1 MTRTDDIA
9 TDAAVGPVDA
19 PAEDTTLPGWIIA
32 AASALTA
39 LLTLLVARFTH
50 PAVGPD
56 AVSYLAVSNSIRTG
70 GGIAFWLED
79 PLLTWPPLWPA
90 LIAGLTAVSRLDSDV
105 AALVLNSLAAAAC
118 VPVGFA
124 VARRVLGTRFTTR
137 AMLISLAVSPVLVG
151 LAVLVQTEV
160 LFALVTLGV
169 FYVLMRWI
177 DDEAPKWLVIA
188 GALCAVGFY
197 VRYQAIYVVPVFGA
211 WIGLRVLLRRRSSS
225 GSALGAAIVAGLWYV
240 VPAVVPPLLWIA
252 RNLSVG
258 DSAMGPR
265 FPSSIGPARNLAA
278 AFSTTFKFLTSLPSV
293 PLAPTALVTVVG
305 LAVVVVTLERT
316 TRPEGQSLRSSIV
329 SRLLEG
335 FQGPAGLLVVFVTG
349 FTLLMVVTRSM
360 IGFDDLDIRLLS
372 PCLVPTS
379 ILLLRWSELVL
390 FSAPRRQLL
399 GRVVVGGW
407 LGLQVVITLALVG
420 PANSFMADYGFN
432 ADRAVAASTSPA
444 LDALPEDCVMYS
456 NNAGDMYQSGFEAF
470 LSPRKVE
477 YKSDQP
483 TNDLAELVA
492 KVEAGETSCLVWVEY
507 SVDEEYWS
515 VDELR
520 EHLTLVELGSADD
533 VTTYRLEP
541 R

>member
-1 MTRTDDIA
+1 VTEIEAEAETALGALDD
-9 TDAAVGPVDA
+9 
-19 PAEDTTLPGWIIA
+19 PAEDTTVPAWTIA
-32 AASALTA
+32 LAACVTA
-39 LLTLLVARFTH
+39 LLTLIVARFTS

-90 LIAGLTAVSRLDSDV
+90 LIAGLTAITRLDSDV
-105 AALVLNSLAAAAC
+105 AALLLNSLAAAGC
-118 VPVGFA
+118 VPAGFA
-124 VARRVLGTRFTTR
+124 VARRVLGSRFTTR
-137 AMLISLAVSPVLVG
+137 AMLVSLAVSPVIVG

-160 LFALVTLGV
+160 VFALVTLGV
-169 FYVLMRWI
+169 IYALMRWI
-177 DDEAPKWLVIA
+177 DDEAPKWLVVA

-211 WIGLRVLLRRRSSS
+211 WIGLRVLARRRSVDRSS
-225 GSALGAAIVAGLWYV
+225 LGAAIVAGLWYV
-240 VPAVVPPLLWIA
+240 LPAVLPALVWIA
-252 RNLSVG
+252 RNLTVG

-265 FPSSIGPARNLAA
+265 FPSSVGPARNLAA

-316 TRPEGQSLRSSIV
+316 TRPEGASLRSSIV
-329 SRLLEG
+329 ARLLVG

-349 FTLLMVVTRSM
+349 FTLLMVITRSM

-379 ILLLRWSELVL
+379 ILLLRWCEIVL
-390 FSAPRRQLL
+390 LAAPRRQLL

-407 LGLQVVITLALVG
+407 VGLQVVITLALVG

-432 ADRAVAASTSPA
+432 ADRAVAASTSAA
-444 LDALPEDCVMYS
+444 LDALPDDCVNYS
-456 NNAGDMYQSGFEAF
+456 NNAGDLYQSGFEAF

-483 TNDLAELVA
+483 TEELEELVA
-492 KVEAGETSCLVWVEY
+492 RVEAGEPSCLVWVEY
-507 SVDEEYWS
+507 SVDDEYWS

-520 EHLTLVELGSADD
+520 EHLRLVELGAADD

>member
-1 MTRTDDIA
+1 MTDTA
-9 TDAAVGPVDA
+9 TRVEPVDD
-19 PAEDTTLPGWIIA
+19 PAEDPGVPSWAIGVA
-32 AASALTA
+32 ALVTA

-70 GGIAFWLED
+70 GGIAFWIED

-90 LIAGLTAVSRLDSDV
+90 LIAGFTALTRLDSDV
-105 AALVLNSLAAAAC
+105 TALVLNSLAAAAC
-118 VPVGFA
+118 VPAGFA
-124 VARRVLGTRFTTR
+124 VARRVLRTRFTTR
-137 AMLISLAVSPVLVG
+137 AMLVSLAVSPVLVG

-169 FYVLMRWI
+169 LYVLMRWI
-177 DDEAPKWLVIA
+177 DDDVPKWLVVA

-211 WIGLRVLLRRRSSS
+211 WIGLRVLLRRRSLDASS
-225 GSALGAAIVAGLWYV
+225 WGAAIVAGLWYV

-293 PLAPTALVTVVG
+293 PLAPTAAVTVVG
-305 LAVVVVTLERT
+305 LAVMVVTLERT
-316 TRPEGQSLRSSIV
+316 TRPKGSTLRSSIV
-329 SRLLEG
+329 ARSLEA
-335 FQGPAGLLVVFVTG
+335 FQGPAGLLVVFVGG
-349 FTLLMVVTRSM
+349 FTLLMVATRSV

-372 PCLVPTS
+372 PCLFPTS

-390 FSAPRRQLL
+390 LDHARRRRL
-399 GRVVVGGW
+399 GQIAIGGW
-407 LGLQVVITLALVG
+407 LGLQIVITVALVG

-444 LDALPEDCVMYS
+444 LDALPDDCRNYS
-456 NNAGDMYQSGFEAF
+456 NNAGDLYQSGFEAF
-470 LSPRKVE
+470 ISPRKVE

-483 TNDLAELVA
+483 TRDLEKIVDR
-492 KVEAGETSCLVWVEY
+492 VESGEPVCLVWVEY
-507 SVDEEYWS
+507 SVDDEYWS
-515 VDELR
+515 VEELR
-520 EHLTLVELGSADD
+520 EHLRLVELGSADD

>member
-1 MTRTDDIA
+1 MTDTATRVEPLDD
-9 TDAAVGPVDA
+9 
-19 PAEDTTLPGWIIA
+19 PAEDPGVPNWAIGVA
-32 AASALTA
+32 AALTA
-39 LLTLLVARFTH
+39 LLTLAVARITH

-90 LIAGLTAVSRLDSDV
+90 LIAGLTAVTRLDSDV
-105 AALVLNSLAAAAC
+105 AALVLNALAAAGC
-118 VPVGFA
+118 VPIGFA
-124 VARRVLGTRFTTR
+124 VARRVLRTRFTTR
-137 AMLISLAVSPVLVG
+137 AMLISLAVSPVLIG

-160 LFALVTLGV
+160 VFALVTLGV
-169 FYVLMRWI
+169 LYVLMRWI
-177 DDEAPKWLVIA
+177 DDDAPKWLVIA
-188 GALCAVGFY
+188 GLLCAVGFY

-211 WIGLRVLLRRRSSS
+211 WIGLRVLLRRRSAGGAALS
-225 GSALGAAIVAGLWYV
+225 GSSLGAAVAAGLWYV
-240 VPAVVPPLLWIA
+240 VPAVVPALAWIA
-252 RNLSVG
+252 RNLTLG

-293 PLAPTALVTVVG
+293 PLAPTAAVTVIG
-305 LAVVVVTLERT
+305 LAVLVVSLERT
-316 TRPEGQSLRSSIV
+316 TRPDGRSMRSTV
-329 SRLLEG
+329 VDRCLDA
-335 FQGPAGLLVVFVTG
+335 FQGPAGLLVVFVGG
-349 FTLLMVVTRSM
+349 FTLLMVVTRSI

-372 PCLVPTS
+372 PCLFPTS
-379 ILLLRWSELVL
+379 ILLLRWCEIVL
-390 FSAPRRQLL
+390 LTPARLRTL
-399 GRVVVGGW
+399 GRVAVGGW
-407 LGLQVVITLALVG
+407 LGLQIVITLALVG

-444 LDALPEDCVMYS
+444 LDALPEDCRNYS
-456 NNAGDMYQSGFEAF
+456 NNAGDLYQSGFEAF
-470 LSPRKVE
+470 ISPRKVE

-483 TNDLAELVA
+483 TRDLEKIVDR
-492 KVEAGETSCLVWVEY
+492 VESGEPVCLVWVEY

-520 EHLTLVELGSADD
+520 EHLRLVELGSADD

>member
-1 MTRTDDIA
+1 MTDTA
-9 TDAAVGPVDA
+9 TRIEPVDE
-19 PAEDTTLPGWIIA
+19 PAEDPGVPTWAIWVA
-32 AASALTA
+32 ATVTA
-39 LLTLLVARFTH
+39 LLTLIVARFTH

-90 LIAGLTAVSRLDSDV
+90 LIAGFTALTRLDSDV
-105 AALVLNSLAAAAC
+105 TALVLNSLAAAGC
-118 VPVGFA
+118 VPAGFA
-124 VARRVLGTRFTTR
+124 VARRVLRTRFTTR
-137 AMLISLAVSPVLVG
+137 AMLVSLAVSPVLVG

-169 FYVLMRWI
+169 LYVLMRWI
-177 DDEAPKWLVIA
+177 DDDAPKWLVVA
-188 GALCAVGFY
+188 GALCAVGFF

-211 WIGLRVLLRRRSSS
+211 WIGLRVLLRRRS
-225 GSALGAAIVAGLWYV
+225 LPAAIVAGLWYV

-293 PLAPTALVTVVG
+293 PLAPTAAVTVIG
-305 LAVVVVTLERT
+305 LAVMVVTVERT
-316 TRPEGQSLRSSIV
+316 TRPAGSTVRSSIV
-329 SRLLEG
+329 DRCVEA
-335 FQGPAGLLVVFVTG
+335 FQGPVGLLVVFVGG
-349 FTLLMVVTRSM
+349 FTLLMVVTRSI

-372 PCLVPTS
+372 PCLFPTS
-379 ILLLRWSELVL
+379 LLLLRWSELVL
-390 FSAPRRQLL
+390 FDHARRRTL
-399 GRVVVGGW
+399 GYVAVGGW
-407 LGLQVVITLALVG
+407 LGLQIVITLALAG

-444 LDALPEDCVMYS
+444 LDALPEGCRNYS
-456 NNAGDMYQSGFEAF
+456 NNAGDLYQSGFEAYI
-470 LSPRKVE
+470 SPRKVE

-483 TNDLAELVA
+483 THDIERLAER
-492 KVEAGETSCLVWVEY
+492 VESGDAVCLVWVEY

-515 VDELR
+515 VEELR
-520 EHLTLVELGSADD
+520 EHFRLVELDRADE
-533 VTTYRLEP
+533 VTTYRIEP
-541 R
+541 L

>member
-1 MTRTDDIA
+1 MTDTATRVEPLDD
-9 TDAAVGPVDA
+9 
-19 PAEDTTLPGWIIA
+19 PAEDPGVPNWAVGVA
-32 AASALTA
+32 AALTA
-39 LLTLLVARFTH
+39 LLTLAVARITH

-90 LIAGLTAVSRLDSDV
+90 LIAGLTAVTRLDSDV
-105 AALVLNSLAAAAC
+105 AALVLNSLAAAGC

-124 VARRVLGTRFTTR
+124 VARRVLRTRFTTR
-137 AMLISLAVSPVLVG
+137 AMLVSLAVSPVLIG

-160 LFALVTLGV
+160 VFALVTLGV
-169 FYVLMRWI
+169 LYALMRWI
-177 DDEAPKWLVIA
+177 DDDEHKWLVLA
-188 GALCAVGFY
+188 GVLCAVGFY
-197 VRYQAIYVVPVFGA
+197 VRYQAIYVVPVFGV
-211 WIGLRVLLRRRSSS
+211 WIGLRVLLRRRSGGGAALS
-225 GSALGAAIVAGLWYV
+225 GSSLVSAIVAGLWYV
-240 VPAVVPPLLWIA
+240 VPAVVPSLLWIA
-252 RNLSVG
+252 RNLTVG

-293 PLAPTALVTVVG
+293 PLAPTAAVTAVG
-305 LAVVVVTLERT
+305 LAVLVVTLERT
-316 TRPEGQSLRSSIV
+316 TRPDGRSMRSTIV
-329 SRLLEG
+329 ERLAEG
-335 FQGPAGLLVVFVTG
+335 FQGPVGLLVVFVGG
-349 FTLLMVVTRSM
+349 FTLLMVVTRSI

-372 PCLVPTS
+372 PCLFPTS
-379 ILLLRWSELVL
+379 ILLLRWSEIVL
-390 FSAPRRQLL
+390 LTPARLRTL
-399 GRVVVGGW
+399 GRVAVGGW

-432 ADRAVAASTSPA
+432 ADRAVAASTSAA
-444 LDALPEDCVMYS
+444 LDALPEDCVNYS
-456 NNAGDMYQSGFEAF
+456 NNAGDLYQSGFEAF
-470 LSPRKVE
+470 ISPRKVE

-483 TNDLAELVA
+483 TRDLEKIVDR
-492 KVEAGETSCLVWVEY
+492 VESGEPVCLVWVEY

-515 VDELR
+515 VEELS
-520 EHLTLVELGSADD
+520 EHLRLVELGSADD